1 MHYVYD
7 DYLYFVWSKINY
19 FLLEAVLE
27 TVEERQLMLSG
38 RELTEIWQR
47 LTDIR

>member
-7 DYLYFVWSKINY
+7 GHLFFVRSKIYY

-27 TVEERQLMLSG
+27 TVEKGQLLLSG

-47 LTDIR
+47 VTDIR

>member
-7 DYLYFVWSKINY
+7 GHLFIVWGNINY

-27 TVEERQLMLSG
+27 TVEKKQLMLSG